1 VTPPRPQRPR
11 ARIRPQALADARGG
25 AREGLDWLGR
35 PPEARASL
43 LYRFLRLVVRF
54 VLFGIFR
61 FRIAT
66 SGQEH
71 LPKGGYLLI
80 AAAHRGWIDPFVAM
94 HAVPAQ
100 PRCWFLGSGPST
112 FTSRWREGLIHRLGG
127 LLPVW
132 RGGLGVE
139 GHVKSAR
146 AVVEAG
152 AVFVQMPEG
161 TVNGPPGRL
170 GPFRPGAALIA
181 LRTGSTIV
189 PLAMAGTE
197 ELYIGR
203 RMASRILAPTNVRDL
218 LGESWDGVLPEPD
231 SRAELELAKR
241 ASEALAARL
250 APVVEALHPGT
261 VDPPSHPRR
270 LRRRLTWLL
279 LGPGP
284 LEHEPS

>member
-1 VTPPRPQRPR
+1 VKRPR
-11 ARIRPQALADARGG
+11 ARLRPEALAAARGG

-35 PPEARASL
+35 QPEARASVF
-43 LYRFLRLVVRF
+43 YRVVRLFARF
-54 VLFGIFR
+54 VLFGVFR
-61 FRIAT
+61 FRIET

-71 LPKGGYLLI
+71 LPRGGYLLV
-80 AAAHRGWIDPFVAM
+80 AAAHRGWIDPFVVM
-94 HAVPAQ
+94 HALPVE
-100 PRCWFLGSGPST
+100 PRSWFLGSGPST
-112 FTSRWREGLIHRLGG
+112 FTSRFRERLVHRLGG

-132 RGGLGVE
+132 RGGLGIE
-139 GHVKSAR
+139 SHVRSAR
-146 AVVEAG
+146 AVVDAG

-161 TVNGPPGRL
+161 TVNGPPGGL

-181 LRTGSTIV
+181 LRTGATIV

-203 RMASRILAPTNVRDL
+203 RMASRVLPPTSAREL
-218 LGESWDGVLPEPD
+218 LGDAWDGTPLEPEG
-231 SRAELELAKR
+231 REELALAKL

-250 APVVEALHPGT
+250 GPVVQALYPGT
-261 VDPPSHPRR
+261 VDPPGRQRR

-284 LEHEPS
+284 LEH